1 MLLCVSTE
9 TTTGGSCSVT
19 QGLGSNPESH
29 VSMITPPLCKMALA
43 QAHLAELFGSVPGP
57 DCYHGVGLQ
66 DHISIL

>member
-1 MLLCVSTE
+1 M
-9 TTTGGSCSVT
+9 T
-19 QGLGSNPESH
+19 QGLGSSPESR

-43 QAHLAELFGSVPGP
+43 QAHLAELFGVVPGP